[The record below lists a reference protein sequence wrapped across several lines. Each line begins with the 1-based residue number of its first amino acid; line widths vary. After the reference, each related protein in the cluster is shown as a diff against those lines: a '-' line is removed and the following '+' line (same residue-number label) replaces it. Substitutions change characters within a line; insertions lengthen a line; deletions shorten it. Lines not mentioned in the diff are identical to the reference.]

1 MNQSTKLTHR
11 HCPKHKLFGNCHIR
25 QTQRTAIAYQPQ
37 LKTTNFTVERNFATF
52 RIQPGLK
59 VTYKQN
65 PPTPTSDQIDSL
77 IPTIAETGRIK
88 NKFSKKKK
96 NLEIKRRNDNDEVV
110 QIPQTLRSGSHT
122 EEINNMVQVRIP
134 QRTNKSP
141 IHHLNIHE
149 TSQTPIR

>member
-1 MNQSTKLTHR
+1 M
-11 HCPKHKLFGNCHIR
+11 
-25 QTQRTAIAYQPQ
+25 
-37 LKTTNFTVERNFATF
+37 ERNFATF

-96 NLEIKRRNDNDEVV
+96 KKKKKKFRNKEK
-110 QIPQTLRSGSHT
+110 
-122 EEINNMVQVRIP
+122 NMIMMRWYKFRKHCVPVP
-134 QRTNKSP
+134 
-141 IHHLNIHE
+141 
-149 TSQTPIR
+149 TPKK

>member
-1 MNQSTKLTHR
+1 M
-11 HCPKHKLFGNCHIR
+11 
-25 QTQRTAIAYQPQ
+25 
-37 LKTTNFTVERNFATF
+37 ERNFATF

-96 NLEIKRRNDNDEVV
+96 KKFRNKEK
-110 QIPQTLRSGSHT
+110 
-122 EEINNMVQVRIP
+122 NMIMMRWYKFRKHCVPVP
-134 QRTNKSP
+134 
-141 IHHLNIHE
+141 
-149 TSQTPIR
+149 TPKK